1 MIEGAKVVAI
11 VRNGE
16 SVGSAAA
23 GEDVEVVLDR
33 TPFYAEMGG
42 QQGDAGELSA
52 EGVSLTVSDTKNHN
66 GLYATLRTSPRAR

>member
-1 MIEGAKVVAI
+1 MAPRLVAI

-16 SVGSAAA
+16 SVESAAA

-52 EGVSLTVSDTKNHN
+52 EGVALTVSDTRTTTA
-66 GLYATLRTSPRAR
+66 YMPTSPTLPRAR